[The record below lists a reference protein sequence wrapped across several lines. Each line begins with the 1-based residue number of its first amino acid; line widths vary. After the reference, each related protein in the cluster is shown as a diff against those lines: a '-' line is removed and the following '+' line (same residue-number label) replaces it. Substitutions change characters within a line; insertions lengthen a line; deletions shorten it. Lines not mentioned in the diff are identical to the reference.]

1 METDGQGLDRETR
14 DLAWRL
20 SAIVDAS
27 SDAILG
33 GTLDGVITFWNSSAA
48 QILGYTAGEVVGRRV
63 TDLVPADRQ
72 GELAEVMRRLRAGKP
87 SGPYDTKRRRK
98 DGSMVDLSVSVAPVI
113 DSGGTVV
120 GAATVARDITERVRA
135 EEHSA
140 ALEGQLQQA
149 ELMGT
154 VGELASGVAHDFKNL
169 LGIVV
174 AYAESAADIES
185 DLHVRKLL
193 AEIRLAADRAVQ
205 LSDDLMAFGRRNL
218 TEPEPVDV
226 NALISGACELLRV
239 AAGSKTALS
248 LDLAPIRLPAVLA
261 EPHQLEQV
269 LLNLA
274 LNARDAMPAG
284 GTLTIATTL
293 AELDERQARLPP
305 GASPGPYLEL
315 TVTDTGT
322 GMTDDIAGRI
332 FDRFYTTKPLTGTGL
347 GLASVKAVITAA
359 RGSIEVDTKPGSG
372 TTFRIY
378 LPAMPGPSASQPSR
392 RAGQTARPRVKH
404 M

>member
-1 METDGQGLDRETR
+1 MAAL
-14 DLAWRL
+14 
-20 SAIVDAS
+20 VDAS

-48 QILGYTAGEVVGRRV
+48 RILGYTAGEVVGRRV
-63 TDLVPADRQ
+63 TELVPADRQ

-98 DGSMVDLSVSVAPVI
+98 DGSLVDLSVSVAPVI
-113 DSGGTVV
+113 DSDGSVV
-120 GAATVARDITERVRA
+120 GAATVARDITERVHA
-135 EEHSA
+135 DEHRD
-140 ALEGQLQQA
+140 ALEEQLQQA

-154 VGELASGVAHDFKNL
+154 VGQLASGVAHDFKNL
-169 LGIVV
+169 LAIVV
-174 AYAESAADIES
+174 AHAESAADIET

-218 TEPEPVDV
+218 TEPEPVDL
-226 NALISGACELLRV
+226 NALISGTCELLRV
-239 AAGSKTALS
+239 AVGSKAALS
-248 LDLAPIRLPAVLA
+248 VHLAPTRLPAVLA

-274 LNARDAMPAG
+274 MNARDAMPAG
-284 GTLTIATTL
+284 GTLTIAT
-293 AELDERQARLPP
+293 ARVELDERQARLPP
-305 GASPGPYLEL
+305 GASPGPYVEL

-322 GMTDDIAGRI
+322 GMTDVVAARI

-347 GLASVKAVITAA
+347 GLATVKAVITDAG
-359 RGSIEVDTKPGSG
+359 GSIEVDTKPGSG
-372 TTFRIY
+372 TSFRIY
-378 LPAMPGPSASQPSR
+378 LPAMPGPSASPPAR
-392 RAGQTARPRVKH
+392 RPG
-404 M
+404 

>member
-1 METDGQGLDRETR
+1 METDGHGLDRGSER
-14 DLAWRL
+14 DPSWRL
-20 SAIVDAS
+20 AAIVDAS

-63 TDLVPADRQ
+63 TELVPADRQ

-98 DGSMVDLSVSVAPVI
+98 DGSLVDLSVSVAPVI

-120 GAATVARDITERVRA
+120 GAATVARDITERVRGD
-135 EEHSA
+135 EHRD

-154 VGELASGVAHDFKNL
+154 VGELASGIAHDFKNL

-174 AYAESAADIES
+174 AYAESAADIEP

-218 TEPEPVDV
+218 TEPEPVDL

-248 LDLAPIRLPAVLA
+248 LHLAPIRLPAVLA

-293 AELDERQARLPP
+293 AELDERQARLHP
-305 GASPGPYLEL
+305 GASPGLYVDL

-322 GMTDDIAGRI
+322 GMTDDIAARI

-347 GLASVKAVITAA
+347 GLATVKAVITGA
-359 RGSIEVDTKPGSG
+359 RGSIEVDTEPGSG
-372 TTFRIY
+372 TAFRIY
-378 LPAMPGPSASQPSR
+378 LPAMPGPSAIQPSR
-392 RAGQTARPRVKH
+392 RLGASDQHGR
-404 M
+404 